1 MNSEEFLRK
10 VKDYEYVDLKLYDI
24 DGGLR
29 HVTLPSN
36 YVSSGTLTAGVGFDA
51 SNFGYTQTSF
61 SDMIAIPDLSMTFDD
76 PFTDSKTLSMLCDVY
91 LPDKT
96 SFSWY
101 PRNVL
106 RKALDYVKESGIATK
121 MIVGPE
127 MEFNIFTSVTHEVS
141 QRGINLE
148 IESDELNWP
157 SMSEPAISMDRGYHR
172 VPPFDSA
179 YDLRNQMT
187 AELTK
192 LGMTIK
198 YHHHEV
204 GVSQFE
210 IEFQLL
216 DALEAADW
224 IPLLKY
230 MVRNIANDRGYV
242 ASFLPKPLYDHAGNG
257 MHIHQYLV
265 NGTRN
270 IFNDSE
276 GLYSLSKTALSYIAG
291 ILKHGPAIMA
301 FTNPSTNSYKRLV
314 PGFEAP
320 TKPTFAFGNRNSAI
334 RIPAYVNDG
343 KVRRIEFRTPDATSN
358 AHFAIASVLL
368 AGIDGIKKG
377 LDPTKEGFGPFDG
390 DEAPVIANL
399 PSKLDHAI
407 DALEKDHD
415 FLLPAFTS
423 ELIESWIE
431 KKRQEVKLVDSIPN
445 PIEYDLYFGI

>member
-187 AELTK
+187 AE
-192 LGMTIK
+192 
-198 YHHHEV
+198 
-204 GVSQFE
+204 
-210 IEFQLL
+210 
-216 DALEAADW
+216 
-224 IPLLKY
+224 
-230 MVRNIANDRGYV
+230 DR
-242 ASFLPKPLYDHAGNG
+242 K
-257 MHIHQYLV
+257 
-265 NGTRN
+265 
-270 IFNDSE
+270 
-276 GLYSLSKTALSYIAG
+276 
-291 ILKHGPAIMA
+291 
-301 FTNPSTNSYKRLV
+301 
-314 PGFEAP
+314 
-320 TKPTFAFGNRNSAI
+320 
-334 RIPAYVNDG
+334 
-343 KVRRIEFRTPDATSN
+343 
-358 AHFAIASVLL
+358 SV
-368 AGIDGIKKG
+368 
-377 LDPTKEGFGPFDG
+377 
-390 DEAPVIANL
+390 V
-399 PSKLDHAI
+399 
-407 DALEKDHD
+407 
-415 FLLPAFTS
+415 
-423 ELIESWIE
+423 
-431 KKRQEVKLVDSIPN
+431 
-445 PIEYDLYFGI
+445 

>member
-1 MNSEEFLRK
+1 MNAEEFLKK

-24 DGGLR
+24 DGVLR

-36 YVSSGTLTAGVGFDA
+36 YMSSSVLNNGVGFDA
-51 SNFGYTQTSF
+51 SNFGYSHTSF
-61 SDMIAIPDLSMTFDD
+61 SDMIAIPDISKTFDE
-76 PFTDSKTLSMLCDVY
+76 PFTESETISMIGDVY
-91 LPDKT
+91 LPNKT
-96 SFSWY
+96 LFDWY
-101 PRNVL
+101 PRSVL
-106 RKALDYVKESGIATK
+106 KKAIDYAKELGIATK

-127 MEFNIFTSVTHEVS
+127 MEFNIFKSVVHEVS
-141 QRGINLE
+141 QRGIHLE
-148 IESDELNWP
+148 IENDESDWP
-157 SMSEPAISMDRGYHR
+157 VMNEPSIRMDNGYHR
-172 VPPFDSA
+172 VPPFDSTF
-179 YDLRNQMT
+179 DLRNSIVSI
-187 AELTK
+187 LTGI
-192 LGMTIK
+192 GMPIK

-216 DALEAADW
+216 DAMEAADW

-230 MVRNIANDRGYV
+230 VVRNVADENGYV
-242 ASFLPKPLYDHAGNG
+242 ASFLPKPLKDHAGNG
-257 MHIHQYLV
+257 MHVHQYLM

-270 IFNDSE
+270 IFNDQE

-291 ILKHGPAIMA
+291 ILKHAPAIMA

-358 AHFAIASVLL
+358 AHYTMAAMLL
-368 AGIDGIKKG
+368 AGIDGIKQG
-377 LDPTKEGFGPFDG
+377 LDPKKEGFGPFDG
-390 DEAPVIANL
+390 VDIPIVRDL
-399 PSKLDHAI
+399 PSRLGESL
-407 DALEKDHD
+407 DALENDHD

-423 ELIESWIE
+423 ELIETWSA
-431 KKRQEVKLVDSIPN
+431 KKRAEEHLVNSIPH
-445 PIEYDLYFGI
+445 PIEYELYFGI